1 MRRWIRRPASLGW
14 HVVVVMAIAVAV
26 FVAAVALIWLGL
38 GTPRPGPDAAFTTTN
53 QLETVKLA
61 LAVVAGVGGV
71 VALVVAYRRQG
82 VIEEENERA
91 RATARRDDTRLFNER
106 FNGASTQLG
115 HDRPAVRAA
124 AVYAV
129 TGLADDAPTP
139 QLRQTCISVLC
150 AYLRQPYEPEPTSP
164 NWLPGE
170 REVRQAVMGVIRS
183 RLAPHPDPLPS
194 WNGFAFN
201 LRGAVFD
208 GIWLS
213 GIEIRAGT
221 FLNFADCRFVGGPVD
236 LTGARFTGGRA
247 TFAGHTLDAGATFL
261 VDGVVVQGAPFDG
274 PDVPPPL
281 AALTLPA

>member
-1 MRRWIRRPASLGW
+1 ML
-14 HVVVVMAIAVAV
+14 AIAVAV
-26 FVAAVALIWLGL
+26 FVAAVVLIWVGL
-38 GTPRPGPDAAFTTTN
+38 GVPRPQPDAAFTTTN

-71 VALVVAYRRQG
+71 VALVVAYRRQA
-82 VIEEENERA
+82 VIEEDNERA

-106 FNGASTQLG
+106 FTTATTQLG

-129 TGLADDAPTP
+129 TVLADDAPTP

-150 AYLRQPYEPEPTSP
+150 AYLRQPYEPEPTAP
-164 NWLPGE
+164 KWVPGE

-183 RLAPHPDPLPS
+183 RLAPNPDPLPS

-208 GIWLS
+208 GLWLA
-213 GIEIRAGT
+213 GIEIRPGT

-236 LTGARFTGGRA
+236 LTGVRFAGGRA
-247 TFAGHTLDAGATFL
+247 TFAGHTLDAGAAIL
-261 VDGVVVQGAPFDG
+261 VDGAVVEGVPFDG
-274 PDVPPPL
+274 PDVPPQL
-281 AALTLPA
+281 AALVRTA

>member
-14 HVVVVMAIAVAV
+14 HVVAVLALAVAV
-26 FVAAVALIWLGL
+26 FVAAFVAIWLGL
-38 GTPRPGPDAAFTTTN
+38 GTPRLRPDAGFTTSD

-82 VIEEENERA
+82 VIEEENARA
-91 RATARRDDTRLFNER
+91 RVAVRRDDTRLFTER
-106 FNGASTQLG
+106 FNTATTQLG
-115 HDRPAVRAA
+115 HDRAAVRAA

-150 AYLRQPYEPEPTSP
+150 AYLRMPYEPDPTAP
-164 NWLPGE
+164 TWVQGE

-194 WNGFAFN
+194 WNGFAYN

-208 GIWLS
+208 GLWLR
-213 GIEIRAGT
+213 GVEVGPGT

-236 LTGARFTGGRA
+236 LTGTRFVGGRA
-247 TFAGHTLDAGATFL
+247 TFAGHVLEAGATLL
-261 VDGVVVQGAPFDG
+261 VDGVVVEGTPFDG
-274 PDVPPPL
+274 PDVPPEL
-281 AALTLPA
+281 AALVRTA

>member
-1 MRRWIRRPASLGW
+1 MRRWMRRPASLGW
-14 HVVVVMAIAVAV
+14 HVAGALAVAVAV
-26 FVAAVALIWLGL
+26 FAVAVVLIWLGL
-38 GTPRPGPDAAFTTTN
+38 GAPRARPDAGYTTAD

-71 VALVVAYRRQG
+71 VALVVAYRRQA

-106 FNGASTQLG
+106 FNSATVQLG
-115 HDRPAVRAA
+115 HERAAVRVA

-139 QLRQTCISVLC
+139 QLRQTCVSVLC

-164 NWLPGE
+164 SWVPGE

-183 RLAPHPDPLPS
+183 RLAPRPGPLPS

-208 GIWLS
+208 GLWLP

-221 FLNFADCRFVGGPVD
+221 FLNFAECRFVGGPVD
-236 LTGARFTGGRA
+236 LTGARFAGGRA
-247 TFAGHTLDAGATFL
+247 TFAGHTLEAGAAFL
-261 VDGVVVQGAPFDG
+261 VDGVVVEGAPFDG

-281 AALTLPA
+281 ATLAAP